1 MQPQEAGGQASGFPL
16 GSYDTSML
24 VTLLIAVVEHLK
36 EAALGRGGFIL
47 AHSSRG
53 RDMVTDTAHVGRRCL
68 HASGSGSGDK
78 TGS

>member
-36 EAALGRGGFIL
+36 EAASGRGGFIL

-53 RDMVTDTAHVGRRCL
+53 KLPGGELEIR
-68 HASGSGSGDK
+68 
-78 TGS
+78 